1 MRKDIID
8 WALDLAV
15 VAASRSEDPYKKV
28 GSIALRPDN
37 SIAAVSY
44 NGAPPKV
51 NIDWTDREKRRSFVI
66 HSEMN
71 LLRYI
76 KPGECNRVVV
86 TLSPCIDCLKNLTAY
101 GIKQVFYIEEYKRC
115 GFSLVKEIAGLF
127 NIELIQRQQVL

>member
-115 GFSLVKEIAGLF
+115 DFSLVKEIAGLF

>member
-51 NIDWTDREKRRSFVI
+51 NIDWADREKRRSFVI

-101 GIKQVFYIEEYKRC
+101 GIKQVFYIEEYRRC
-115 GFSLVKEIAGLF
+115 DFSLVKEIAGLF

>member
-8 WALDLAV
+8 WAIDLAV
-15 VAASRSEDPYKKV
+15 VAATRSEDPYKKV
-28 GSIALRPDN
+28 GSVALRPDN

-51 NIDWTDREKRRSFVI
+51 NIDWSDREKRRSFVI

-76 KPGECNRVVV
+76 KPGECNRVAV
-86 TLSPCIDCLKNLTAY
+86 TLSPCIDCLKNLSAY
-101 GIKQVFYIEEYKRC
+101 GIKQVFYVEEYKRC
-115 GFSLVKEIAGLF
+115 DFSLVKEIANLF
-127 NIELIQRQQVL
+127 NIELIQR